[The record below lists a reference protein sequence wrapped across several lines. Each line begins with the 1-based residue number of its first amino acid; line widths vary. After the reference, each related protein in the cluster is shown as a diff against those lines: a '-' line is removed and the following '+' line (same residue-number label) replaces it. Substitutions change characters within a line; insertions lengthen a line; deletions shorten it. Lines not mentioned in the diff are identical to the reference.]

1 MVSFKTCD
9 MPVII
14 PNLTLKKIMTDII
27 SDGGSGLYCHDTSQN
42 NRIFE
47 LKQENVL
54 IWKCVAPTESDW
66 NSRSFRVLSAGCI
79 GGRNVYDN
87 RSGKDPVIFK
97 DSTVSRQH
105 FEVFREKESGIF
117 MLQDLGSAGGTYM
130 RLMFRQRQDLHP
142 GMIFMTGKHQFLV
155 SSISFSENVTDADAN
170 SKKLGSS
177 LRAAPVSTEV
187 RTT

>member
-66 NSRSFRVLSAGCI
+66 NSRSFRAVVSVAEMYMIIEVVKIPSFSKIRPFL
-79 GGRNVYDN
+79 
-87 RSGKDPVIFK
+87 
-97 DSTVSRQH
+97 DSTLKCSVRKS
-105 FEVFREKESGIF
+105 
-117 MLQDLGSAGGTYM
+117 
-130 RLMFRQRQDLHP
+130 P
-142 GMIFMTGKHQFLV
+142 
-155 SSISFSENVTDADAN
+155 
-170 SKKLGSS
+170 GSS
-177 LRAAPVSTEV
+177 CSKIWDPQGE
-187 RTT
+187 RTCDLCSDNAKIYTPG